1 MIVRTGQSTVF
12 ILCHFVSFYVS
23 LTLCLF
29 TSSIF
34 NNVIRKYYSNT
45 TIKAESKLLR
55 HSGRHSKYLF
65 HTKAHKSFWNNYI
78 QFSPRDVIYR
88 WNSPLELIVNG
99 IFVAC
104 FPMLLSFCTWFRK
117 RFMESHNYFKK
128 AAGKVF
134 FHHVYKS
141 LLMLYRELCSL
152 CLL

>member
-1 MIVRTGQSTVF
+1 M
-12 ILCHFVSFYVS
+12 LELVS
-23 LTLCLF
+23 LLCLF
-29 TSSIF
+29 YVILCPFMCLSLCVCSLLQYLTMSYGSIIVTQQLKQKASF
-34 NNVIRKYYSNT
+34 WDIVAGIVNT
-45 TIKAESKLLR
+45 C
-55 HSGRHSKYLF
+55 F

>member
-55 HSGRHSKYLF
+55 HSGRPSKYLVFILRHISLFEIIISSF
-65 HTKAHKSFWNNYI
+65 H
-78 QFSPRDVIYR
+78 P
-88 WNSPLELIVNG
+88 G
-99 IFVAC
+99 
-104 FPMLLSFCTWFRK
+104 M
-117 RFMESHNYFKK
+117 
-128 AAGKVF
+128 
-134 FHHVYKS
+134 
-141 LLMLYRELCSL
+141 
-152 CLL
+152 